1 MVRNGMHAMDHSP
14 RSLVWLCAA
23 LLACLAA
30 CASAPK
36 AVDAS
41 SLLHDELFQAPA
53 EAPDAAAVFAMSP
66 AMQRY
71 AEATLLHL
79 PSVRDTRR
87 ALVSALYEPGA
98 TGLGLGYD
106 AETTRNAAQAF
117 EARAGNCLSLVI
129 MTASFAKYLGMP
141 VSYQTVVVDDT
152 FSRSQEMLFVNG
164 HVNLVLG
171 RMKHRARLGDADPDF
186 LTIDFLPAEQLR
198 GQQTL
203 GIDESTIVA
212 MYMNNRAAEALA
224 AGQINTSYAWARQ
237 AVLQDGQFLAGIN
250 TLGVVYLRA
259 GHWGHAERALRHVLS
274 RQADHTSAL
283 ANLAHVLAH
292 QGRDAE
298 AHALRTRLDRA
309 QPQVPFVFLDRA
321 RLAIDARDYRQAR
334 DLLKQELRLQ
344 PYQSEVHFWLA
355 VAHWRLG
362 EPERAAS
369 HLSLA
374 VENSTT
380 RQSQALYAAKLAL
393 LRAQRLQ

>member
-1 MVRNGMHAMDHSP
+1 MHAMNPSP
-14 RSLVWLCAA
+14 RSLVWLGAA

-30 CASAPK
+30 CASAPRLENV
-36 AVDAS
+36 AG
-41 SLLHDELFQAPA
+41 LLHDELFQPA
-53 EAPDAAAVFAMSP
+53 ALASDPAAVFAMSP

-71 AEATLLHL
+71 ADETLAHL

-87 ALVSALYEPGA
+87 ALIAALYERGA
-98 TGLGLGYD
+98 GGLGLGYD

-152 FSRSQEMLFVNG
+152 FSRSHEMLFVNG

-171 RMKHRARLGDADPDF
+171 RLKHRARLGDADPDF

-198 GQQTL
+198 GQHTL
-203 GIDESTIVA
+203 HIDENTVLA

-224 AGQINTSYAWARQ
+224 AGQLNTSYAWARQ
-237 AVLQDGQFLAGIN
+237 AVQQDAQFLAGIN

-259 GHWGHAERALRHVLS
+259 GHWQQAERALRHVLA
-274 RQADHTSAL
+274 QQPGHTSAL
-283 ANLAHVLAH
+283 SNLAHVLAH

-298 AHALRTRLDRA
+298 AQTMRTRLAQA
-309 QPQVPFVFLDRA
+309 QPQAPFVFLDRA
-321 RLAIDARDYRQAR
+321 RQAIEAHDYRQAR

-362 EPERAAS
+362 DSERAAS
-369 HLSLA
+369 HLAQA

-380 RQSQALYAAKLAL
+380 RQSQALYAGKLAL